1 MTPEQF
7 KARYPQFSTEGV
19 ARVQMFLD
27 EAATEMDEARWGE
40 HFARGH
46 GLLTAHNLTLANQ
59 ESATANGAVADL
71 TTQKK
76 VGDVS
81 VSRSEAMLQ
90 AQADDPLMR
99 TTYGQEFKRLR
110 RLVGVGAWAV

>member
-1 MTPEQF
+1 MTPAEF
-7 KARYPQFSTEGV
+7 KAIYPKFTSENDV
-19 ARVQMFLD
+19 RVQVFIDQAAVELD
-27 EAATEMDEARWGE
+27 VDRWGDLYQ
-40 HFARGH
+40 RGL
-46 GLLTAHNLTLANQ
+46 GLLTAHILTA
-59 ESATANGAVADL
+59 ESQDAATATSAVADL

-90 AQADDPLMR
+90 AQAGDPLMR

-110 RLVGVGAWAV
+110 RMVGVGAWAV

>member
-1 MTPEQF
+1 MTPAEF
-7 KARYPQFSTEGV
+7 KARYSQFATEGDG
-19 ARVQMFLD
+19 RVQIFLD
-27 EAATEMDEARWGE
+27 EAATEMDEVRWAD

-46 GLLTAHNLTLANQ
+46 GLLTAHSLTLANQ
-59 ESATANGAVADL
+59 EATTPGAVVADL

-99 TTYGQEFKRLR
+99 TAYGQEFKRLR
-110 RLVGVGAWAV
+110 RTVGMGAWAV